1 MRVNKTPTLTAN
13 AALAPFLRVKITS
26 SKLVAADDTDKEIG
40 TLAGRVLAA
49 DDPAAVV
56 PRNVEGTVKMVAA
69 GAFAQ
74 FATVYGANGGMI
86 DDVSNTNEIGITLVS
101 ASGLGSIVEVL
112 RNANNAT
119 LGAINGKIVI
129 DDDFLGDYPA
139 AASALSGQG
148 PVSWAKLETV
158 GLGVIHSDEA
168 NGVLKFVFD
177 AVAEIAVAT
186 LFMEN
191 SPFDID
197 KAPIFEAR
205 VAIFDIGDDAAL
217 DIDIGLASD
226 DHATDFEAIAAFVAI
241 HLDGN
246 SLNIMAHSDDGTT
259 DVAAVDTTKDAVDN
273 TYFMV
278 KIDCADKA
286 DIKIY
291 LDMDGNG
298 YVRVASAT
306 TFTLAAYSGALT
318 PIVMVEK
325 SNNDTL
331 ADVRVDRIRV
341 QCDRN

>member
-1 MRVNKTPTLTAN
+1 MRVTKTPTLTAN
-13 AALAPFLRVKITS
+13 AALAPYLRVKITN

-49 DDPAAVV
+49 DDSAAVV

-69 GAFAQ
+69 GAFSQ
-74 FATVYGANGGMI
+74 FATVYGANGGKI
-86 DDVSNTNEIGITLVS
+86 DDVSNTNEIGVAMLA
-101 ASGLGSIVEVL
+101 ASGDDSIVEVL
-112 RNANNAT
+112 RNADNAT

-177 AVAEIAVAT
+177 ATAEIAVAT

-205 VAIFDIGDDAAL
+205 VAIFDIGDDAKL

-273 TYFMV
+273 TYFLV
-278 KIDCADKA
+278 KIDCTDKA
-286 DIKIY
+286 NIKIY

-318 PIVMVEK
+318 PIIMVEK
-325 SNNDTL
+325 SSNDTL